1 MDHEIDILNRDAFI
15 DNLIQIV
22 DKLSQQKQG
31 ITFAIDGGWGY
42 GKTFVLQKFKKRI
55 ENEKKKSYIVLY
67 YNCWEYD
74 YYEEPL
80 IAFTAALQDMIAEKK
95 DLFSPAMQKKIIAV
109 SSYFRYWIGAI
120 PSQVLEH
127 FTGVNPHKTHTEAKA
142 ALEKTVAKRSTFDKY
157 SNLKQAILRVQ
168 TLLRDIQKKHPLIIL
183 IDEIDRC
190 LPPYQIKILERFHHL
205 FQIENTISIFSV
217 NRSQLEETVK
227 QLYGGDKERVNQYL
241 KKFMSFSLS
250 LDAGNPN
257 ERVNEKFADCLE
269 LFDAK
274 LFEGRFDLKDY
285 LYSISP
291 DMDIREREKLWE
303 KLKLL
308 HSLAFSRS
316 VGYDIL
322 AYELLWLVMQKY
334 KDAYYQRP
342 PMTINDSLEIPQISG
357 AELMKPFCKGMVPSD
372 KKDEAPCIP
381 QYVSNFFY
389 KLANQHIST
398 KRVPLYETIIF
409 GLDCDSSIYMFL
421 LAYWIQSSESEIK
434 CCFDNKGPLL
444 SNRYTKAMYEQNLA
458 DLKKFRALSETL
470 LP

>member
-1 MDHEIDILNRDAFI
+1 MDHEIDILNRDSFI
-15 DNLIQIV
+15 DNLMQIV

-42 GKTFVLQKFKKRI
+42 GKTFVLEKFKQRI
-55 ENEKKKSYIVLY
+55 KKEKKKSYIVLY
-67 YNCWEYD
+67 YNCWKYD

-80 IAFTAALQDMIAEKK
+80 IAFTAALQDMIAEKTDTFGLK
-95 DLFSPAMQKKIIAV
+95 IEGKIISV
-109 SSYFRYWIGAI
+109 SSYICSLLWTI
-120 PSQVLEH
+120 SNQSLEH
-127 FTGVNPHKTHTEAKA
+127 YTGVNLKKSHEEAKA
-142 ALEKTVAKRSTFDKY
+142 KQFAFDKY
-157 SNLKQAILRVQ
+157 SNLKQAILCVQ
-168 TLLRDIQKKHPLIIL
+168 KLLREIQKKYTLIIL

-190 LPPYQIKILERFHHL
+190 LPPYQIKMLERFHQL
-205 FQIENTISIFSV
+205 VQIENAIAIFSV

-308 HSLAFSRS
+308 HSLAFSRK

-357 AELMKPFCKGMVPSD
+357 AELMKSFCKGMVPSD
-372 KKDEAPCIP
+372 KKDEMPCIP
-381 QYVSNFFY
+381 QYVSKFFY
-389 KLANQHIST
+389 ELADQNFSARRGPFEE
-398 KRVPLYETIIF
+398 KSFF
-409 GLDCDSSIYMFL
+409 GLDFNSSLYIFL
-421 LAYWIQSSESEIK
+421 LAYWIQSSESKIK
-434 CCFDNKGPLL
+434 CFFDNKNPLP
-444 SNRYTKAMYEQNLA
+444 SARYTKAMYEQNLE